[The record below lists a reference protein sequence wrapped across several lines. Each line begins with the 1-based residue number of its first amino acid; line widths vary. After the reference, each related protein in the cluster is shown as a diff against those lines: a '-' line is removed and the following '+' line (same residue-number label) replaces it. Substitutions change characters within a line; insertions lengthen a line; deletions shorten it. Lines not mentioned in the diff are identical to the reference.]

1 MAGMQ
6 DIIWLLD
13 IGRYICK
20 ILIAEMYVGKF
31 LLSTWSFE
39 FEDTQDISAHFFLFI
54 NWQFTVITMIIK

>member
-20 ILIAEMYVGKF
+20 ILIAEMYVGMF
-31 LLSTWSFE
+31 LLHTWS
-39 FEDTQDISAHFFLFI
+39 QDISAHFFFSS
-54 NWQFTVITMIIK
+54 

>member
-31 LLSTWSFE
+31 LLPTWSFE
-39 FEDTQDISAHFFLFI
+39 FEDTQDISAHFFFSS
-54 NWQFTVITMIIK
+54 